1 MASSATAAAPP
12 PHLEGARTTNLDQM
26 AVLSAKIPSSLVT
39 LRDRTKY
46 VANVVEYCNN
56 AYTNPDKGSIKA
68 AAQDYLSDAL
78 QAIAADVEE
87 NASNLDRMM
96 ALQAREAEAL
106 AAKLEALMLRLQL
119 ASEVGYRSSSSSTSS
134 TAPPLRDLAQ
144 CSSAPQS
151 VVHLTSSH

>member
-1 MASSATAAAPP
+1 MASSATSATAAAPP
-12 PHLEGARTTNLDQM
+12 PHLQGARTTNLDQM

-46 VANVVEYCNN
+46 VANVVEYCGS
-56 AYTNPDKGSIKA
+56 AYTNPASDKGSIKA

-119 ASEVGYRSSSSSTSS
+119 ASEVGYRSSSSST
-134 TAPPLRDLAQ
+134 
-144 CSSAPQS
+144 
-151 VVHLTSSH
+151 